1 MRENVRVLIGRRKRN
16 VRVLKTMF
24 ILRSRAAQRRWA
36 TVHCLTFRF
45 YFFRIFQRFIGAFN
59 CYLFDLSS
67 DEGCVGISECVS
79 VEIRLSLMETSRRSC
94 EFDYGFARMCLLL
107 IFLLWVVFCMGFSM
121 FEILLVVFLYKKI
134 AKYLLETSTSVGRSP
149 KLALCCR
156 NVCAYVSVN
165 FQNQYFLTLP
175 FS

>member
-36 TVHCLTFRF
+36 TVRCLTFRF

-67 DEGCVGISECVS
+67 DEGCVRISECVS

-107 IFLLWVVFCMGFSM
+107 IFLLRVVFCMGFSM
-121 FEILLVVFLYKKI
+121 FSWWYFYIKKI